1 MRVWHCGLRL
11 DEYDG
16 CVLAGE
22 KKKSVVIERMLGYV
36 LFGGPH
42 VVMPFR
48 GGALERWP
56 RQVLTALVGVVPMVC
71 KRSP

>member
-1 MRVWHCGLRL
+1 MGDGNCLRVWHCGLRL

-16 CVLAGE
+16 CVSAGE

-42 VVMPFR
+42 VITPFR
-48 GGALERWP
+48 GGALER
-56 RQVLTALVGVVPMVC
+56 
-71 KRSP
+71 